1 MTVNIVVTRNIYT
14 PKFTQRE
21 YHKVPPLSEKTSVG
35 TVILTVHAS
44 DRDGVGLGHMCGK
57 FS

>member
-1 MTVNIVVTRNIYT
+1 MTVTVVVTRNEFK
-14 PKFTQRE
+14 PKFDRE
-21 YHKVPPLSEKTSVG
+21 EYKKDQLSEKTSVG

-44 DRDGVGLGHMCGK
+44 DRDGVGLGRMCSK